1 MVQGQT
7 RTSQIAARFFCCLI
21 LGFLDLQMYSTIMGG
36 KKSKTY
42 FKKTWY
48 LCHTKNLIWKKT
60 DFVNNILLKPW
71 DTFMI

>member
-36 KKSKTY
+36 KKARHIL
-42 FKKTWY
+42 KKLGTCAIQRTLFGKNR
-48 LCHTKNLIWKKT
+48 LCE
-60 DFVNNILLKPW
+60 
-71 DTFMI
+71 